1 MVAEG
6 MSSDAG
12 PRERYEG
19 RPLLIL
25 LENFVLACIGAL
37 SAETT
42 ARVADLTR
50 RAFGAPP
57 DADWM
62 EVLRTQLDLGPGICD
77 TIRERWQAAVAHLE
91 EAGEPSDP
99 IAFARGIVDANFTPL
114 IEPIGGE

>member
-1 MVAEG
+1 
-6 MSSDAG
+6 MSGDVEPQ
-12 PRERYEG
+12 PRDRYEG

-37 SAETT
+37 SAETA

-50 RAFGAPP
+50 RGFGAPP

-77 TIRERWQAAVAHLE
+77 SIRARWQSAVAQLQE
-91 EAGEPSDP
+91 TGEAADP
-99 IAFARGIVDANFTPL
+99 VAFARGVVDANFTPL
-114 IEPIGGE
+114 IERIPGG